1 MLLVLKDIVTAIYD
15 LDYFAK
21 NVKLP
26 FKGGDNL
33 HPDTTPWVISGG
45 SYSGALVS
53 WVMNE

>member
-1 MLLVLKDIVTAIYD
+1 MLLVLKDIVIAIYD